1 MESLCAIGNPP
12 HRRDSVIG
20 LPDRIDIVPALVV
33 ERRPCAAEHKAA
45 CFTDDWLLEG
55 VRNPRFTNFGL
66 FFLQNL

>member
-45 CFTDDWLLEG
+45 CLCVSSMCE
-55 VRNPRFTNFGL
+55 
-66 FFLQNL
+66 NLMEVNC